1 MAKQT
6 SLFTFSGK
14 AGNMIGYYR
23 DGKHYFRSMP
33 ETVRQTTATRRA
45 AQRFGAASSKG
56 RLIRR
61 AFANDL
67 DVRCD
72 GGHINRLNK
81 TIIKGGI
88 RNTEA
93 IAGFRFNQHTG
104 TDRFFTVAPTLSEDG
119 ILHIPPQALPQC
131 RGISTLEVKVI
142 ATRIHFGERR
152 VTGTETAMILLDI
165 REAFAGAALNVDVP
179 GKGTLIV
186 ALQVRGMCGDR
197 ASFNR
202 KYLAADIIAVQEPQT
217 KQVFHKPE
225 HQQQAMLQQRLQSLA
240 VTAQQQAIS
249 STHQATQR
257 QKMAA
262 SPPVIQRE

>member
-6 SLFTFSGK
+6 SFFTFTGK

-33 ETVRQTTATRRA
+33 ETVRQTAATRRA

-56 RLIRR
+56 RLIRS
-61 AFANDL
+61 AFANHL
-67 DVRCD
+67 DVRCA
-72 GGHINRLNK
+72 GAHINRLNK

-88 RNTEA
+88 GNTGA

-104 TDRFFTVAPTLSEDG
+104 TDRFFTVAPTLSEEG
-119 ILHIPPQALPQC
+119 ILHIPPQALPQF

-142 ATRIHFGERR
+142 ASRIHFGERR
-152 VTGTETAMILLDI
+152 VTGTETAMIELDT

-186 ALQVRGMCGDR
+186 TLQVRGMCSSR

-217 KQVFHKPE
+217 KQAFHKPGYQQE
-225 HQQQAMLQQRLQSLA
+225 GILPQRWPSLAGAAHQQPAYTSP
-240 VTAQQQAIS
+240 T
-249 STHQATQR
+249 
-257 QKMAA
+257 
-262 SPPVIQRE
+262 PPVIQRE

>member
-6 SLFTFSGK
+6 SLFTFTGK

-33 ETVRQTTATRRA
+33 ETVRQTTATRSA
-45 AQRFGAASSKG
+45 AQRFGAASSKA
-56 RLIRR
+56 RLIRS

-67 DVRCD
+67 DVHCD

-142 ATRIHFGERR
+142 AARIHFGERR
-152 VTGTETAMILLDI
+152 VTGTETAMIVLDT

-186 ALQVRGMCGDR
+186 ALQVRGMCGNR

-217 KQVFHKPE
+217 KQVFHQPE
-225 HQQQAMLQQRLQSLA
+225 HQQQVMLQQRLQSLA
-240 VTAQQQAIS
+240 AP
-249 STHQATQR
+249 THQQTGQGSAYA
-257 QKMAA
+257 AA

>member
-6 SLFTFSGK
+6 SFFTFTGK

-56 RLIRR
+56 RLIRS
-61 AFANDL
+61 AFASEL

-72 GGHINRLNK
+72 GSHINRLNK

-88 RNTEA
+88 GSTGA

-104 TDRFFTVAPTLSEDG
+104 TDRFFTEAPTLAEDG
-119 ILHIPPQALPQC
+119 ILHIPPQVLPQF
-131 RGISTLEVKVI
+131 RGISALEIKVI
-142 ATRIHFGERR
+142 ASRIHFGERR
-152 VTGTETAMILLDI
+152 VTGTETAMIVLDT

-186 ALQVRGMCGDR
+186 TLQVRGMCSSS

-217 KQVFHKPE
+217 KLVYHKPGYQ
-225 HQQQAMLQQRLQSLA
+225 HAAMLQQRWPSLA
-240 VTAQQQAIS
+240 GTAHQQKI
-249 STHQATQR
+249 
-257 QKMAA
+257 A
-262 SPPVIQRE
+262 SAYTSPTPPVIQRE